1 MVDNVRKKRIGEA
14 ISHEIASTLV
24 RNRHE
29 PLFAQITITSVDVSP
44 DLSVARV
51 FFSIID
57 ESKIKAAEEI
67 LKKFA
72 GFLRKNLAH
81 NLNLRVTPRLTFFYD
96 DSIRRGQVIS
106 RLINDAIAADTENK
120 TDET

>member
-14 ISHEIASTLV
+14 IGHEIANTLV

-29 PLFAQITITSVDVSP
+29 PLFAQITIISVDVSP

-57 ESKIKAAEEI
+57 ENKTKEAEGI

-72 GFLRKNLAH
+72 GFFRKNLAH

-106 RLINDAIAADTENK
+106 RLINDAIATDTKNK

>member
-1 MVDNVRKKRIGEA
+1 
-14 ISHEIASTLV
+14 
-24 RNRHE
+24 
-29 PLFAQITITSVDVSP
+29 
-44 DLSVARV
+44 
-51 FFSIID
+51 
-57 ESKIKAAEEI
+57 
-67 LKKFA
+67 
-72 GFLRKNLAH
+72 LRKNLAH